1 MTESNDTRDD
11 GSPIGDSPNPDTAPA
26 PHGEASNDVSDPAPT
41 TATPSTY
48 APPTSDYSPRTP
60 AQAPPTPPTPGLV
73 PPVAVRPGGYGQQPH
88 VGQQAAYAQQTPLTQ
103 QTPTQQTPAQPA
115 QAHPTQV
122 HPAQH
127 HPAQAQQTPA
137 QPTQAQSTQ
146 APPPPPPPPPS
157 TPAQGVLGQPAAPTV
172 TRRGSRV
179 GIIAA
184 LAVGALVGG
193 VSGAGVAALAIS
205 SNEPPS
211 SQAGAGPANI
221 TVNDATNATT
231 ITAVA
236 ASAGPSVVTIS
247 VADDA
252 SGSGGTGSGV
262 ILTDDGYIL
271 TNTHVVTLD
280 GASSAPT
287 VSVQTSD
294 GRRYTADIVGT
305 DPIVDLAVI
314 KVDAGSIFQ
323 PAEFAN
329 SSDLNVGDVTIAIG
343 APLGLANS
351 VTSGIVSS
359 LNRSITVASSAAPD
373 TQEAPDPNNN
383 GSQGPFDFWQNGQGS
398 TPSQASSTIA
408 LTVIQTDA
416 AINPG
421 NSGGPLLD
429 SEGKVIGINVAIA
442 NAGSGDST
450 SQSGSIGLGF
460 AVPSDLA
467 ERIANEIIDSGSGSH
482 GLLGATVSD
491 AAVDSDVAGA
501 SIQTVSPSGAAD
513 SAGLK
518 AGDVI
523 TAIDDVPV
531 TGRNDLTAQV
541 RALAG
546 GADATITYVRGSD
559 SSTVDVTLGTL
570 E

>member
-1 MTESNDTRDD
+1 PST
-11 GSPIGDSPNPDTAPA
+11 
-26 PHGEASNDVSDPAPT
+26 
-41 TATPSTY
+41 TPSTTPSAY
-48 APPTSDYSPRTP
+48 APPTSDYAPQTP
-60 AQAPPTPPTPGLV
+60 VAPAPSPPTPGLTPPV
-73 PPVAVRPGGYGQQPH
+73 AAHPPQVAASQYEYRAPGYGATDHRAPDASAAVAPPVAVDG
-88 VGQQAAYAQQTPLTQ
+88 
-103 QTPTQQTPAQPA
+103 
-115 QAHPTQV
+115 
-122 HPAQH
+122 
-127 HPAQAQQTPA
+127 
-137 QPTQAQSTQ
+137 
-146 APPPPPPPPPS
+146 AP
-157 TPAQGVLGQPAAPTV
+157 V
-172 TRRGSRV
+172 TSSKRGARV

-205 SNEPPS
+205 SNGSPTT
-211 SQAGAGPANI
+211 QTGAGPANI
-221 TVNDATNATT
+221 TVNDATDATT

-236 ASAGPSVVTIS
+236 ASTGPSVVTIS

-252 SGSGGTGSGV
+252 SGGGGTGSGV

-294 GRRYTADIVGT
+294 GRRYTAEIVGT

-314 KVDAGSIFQ
+314 KIDAGSIFQ
-323 PAEFAN
+323 PAEFAD
-329 SSDLNVGDVTIAIG
+329 SADLNVGDVTIAIG

-359 LNRSITVASSAAPD
+359 LNRSITVASAAAPD
-373 TQEAPDPNNN
+373 TEEAPDTNDN
-383 GSQGPFDFWQNGQGS
+383 GDQGPFDFWQNGQDAAP
-398 TPSQASSTIA
+398 TQASSTIA

-429 SEGKVIGINVAIA
+429 ADGRVIGINVAIA
-442 NAGSGDST
+442 NAGSGDGS

-467 ERIANEIIDSGSGSH
+467 ERIANEIIETGSGSH

-491 AAVDSDVAGA
+491 AATDSDVAGA

-513 SAGLK
+513 AAGLR

-523 TAIDDVPV
+523 TAIGDVPV

-546 GADATITYVRGSD
+546 GSDATITYVRGGD